1 MHFGGDI
8 TALIDHIPINMHTN
22 LFRPSHP
29 DMDVKNAKEQDNALK
44 YRFFFIRSRVNQNL
58 FSPLPWLQIARFLVV
73 HLSC

>member
-44 YRFFFIRSRVNQNL
+44 YRFFLHTFTR
-58 FSPLPWLQIARFLVV
+58 
-73 HLSC
+73 